1 MKPALEE
8 TQSNREDFLG
18 HRVCLVLDGLGSP
31 AGFGFRQVF
40 RNCEIAQRKSGGI
53 SQTGGADCASGV
65 FLQCRHG
72 DIVPQLA
79 GKTKKRLRIE
89 GGHFMSRRNRQA
101 FDTLSRDLVLRA
113 TDRMETLRSMVER
126 ADSNRRETWERTLDR
141 LRGLNNRAI
150 ARIEAAHMADDAWPF
165 ARAQADQAMMDL
177 MRALD
182 DFDGHLRL
190 IAA

>member
-1 MKPALEE
+1 MKPVQEE

-18 HRVCLVLDGLGSP
+18 HRVCLVLDGSGRP
-31 AGFGFRQVF
+31 
-40 RNCEIAQRKSGGI
+40 GGI
-53 SQTGGADCASGV
+53 WIRTAITATAQSYRKNGGVSHTGRADCASGAFSRYRRAV
-65 FLQCRHG
+65 ILPTGR
-72 DIVPQLA
+72 VV
-79 GKTKKRLRIE
+79 KKRLRIK
-89 GGHFMSRRNRQA
+89 GGQFMSRRNRQA

-126 ADSNRRETWERTLDR
+126 ADSDRRETWERTLDR

-150 ARIEAAHMADDAWPF
+150 ARIEAAHMADDDAWPF

-190 IAA
+190 LAA

>member
-1 MKPALEE
+1 
-8 TQSNREDFLG
+8 
-18 HRVCLVLDGLGSP
+18 
-31 AGFGFRQVF
+31 
-40 RNCEIAQRKSGGI
+40 
-53 SQTGGADCASGV
+53 
-65 FLQCRHG
+65 
-72 DIVPQLA
+72 
-79 GKTKKRLRIE
+79 
-89 GGHFMSRRNRQA
+89 MSRRNRHA

-126 ADSNRRETWERTLDR
+126 AGSDRRETWERTLDR

-150 ARIEAAHMADDAWPF
+150 ARIEAAHLADDDAWPF

-190 IAA
+190 LAA